1 VENVCVIL
9 APRTRTVIA
18 TALVLA
24 CLGCSSDEPSA
35 KEATDLA
42 ACGLPKPNPEADAG
56 LLPEPFLLE
65 GDAEVIQV
73 EVEEGR
79 VIAGLGLR
87 QSVDQAFDRLRTA
100 IPEAS
105 YELLQ
110 EDNEHFEAELY
121 IKKGKELAS
130 IQIRGS
136 TCPDAVIVYL
146 NLPKEK
152 AEN

>member
-1 VENVCVIL
+1 MRKVARGAGILLAGWLVICS
-9 APRTRTVIA
+9 AA
-18 TALVLA
+18 
-24 CLGCSSDEPSA
+24 CSSEEPA
-35 KEATDLA
+35 EKAEIDLA
-42 ACGLPKPNPEADAG
+42 ECGLPEPTPGADAS
-56 LLPEPFLLE
+56 LIPNPFLLGGE
-65 GDAEVIQV
+65 AEVIQV

-79 VIAGLGLR
+79 VIGGLGLR
-87 QSVDQAFDRLRTA
+87 LNVDRSFDRYKTA

-121 IKKGKELAS
+121 IKKGKELGS

-146 NLPKEK
+146 NLPK
-152 AEN
+152 